1 MVVRISGDFWG
12 NFNDGE
18 NLRSTF
24 LLSPEHIFS
33 FDKSP
38 EHILGPYF
46 TPEHRDFGKSYWNQA
61 LFQNKRCNCAN
72 LRKVITTKIW
82 NSAVNHMLKASTKTL
97 VISRASTFAEKNK
110 FKYVVL
116 ILCVCIF
123 KLSKGISTGNFCS
136 CLLFKICWD
145 FYIFYNMCVFNL
157 VFKRNQ
163 SGQLLQ
169 VFARNDFMLLFWTLF
184 H

>member
-1 MVVRISGDFWG
+1 MFVRCILPAPCSQPPLYWCIFWEMVVRISGDFWG
-12 NFNDGE
+12 KFNDGE

-33 FDKSP
+33 LDKSP
-38 EHILGPYF
+38 DHILRPYF

-82 NSAVNHMLKASTKTL
+82 NSAVNHMLKSNTKAL
-97 VISRASTFAEKNK
+97 FISRASTFAEKNK

-116 ILCVCIF
+116 VSCVCIF
-123 KLSKGISTGNFCS
+123 KL
-136 CLLFKICWD
+136 
-145 FYIFYNMCVFNL
+145 V
-157 VFKRNQ
+157 VKRNQ
-163 SGQLLQ
+163 CWQFLQL
-169 VFARNDFMLLFWTLF
+169 FAFQNLLGCF
-184 H
+184 HLL

>member
-61 LFQNKRCNCAN
+61 LFHNKWCISQHFWIFCIPIAIIIGSCQKPKIQWYIGSIGSHWTPAF
-72 LRKVITTKIW
+72 RKAWKPFEFRRFWSHRRKRILPDFLPICVLLTFAFFYWFFFMFWLFMAPQTPW
-82 NSAVNHMLKASTKTL
+82 WSNFLSTYFTSLFLVTSAVF
-97 VISRASTFAEKNK
+97 V
-110 FKYVVL
+110 
-116 ILCVCIF
+116 
-123 KLSKGISTGNFCS
+123 
-136 CLLFKICWD
+136 
-145 FYIFYNMCVFNL
+145 
-157 VFKRNQ
+157 
-163 SGQLLQ
+163 
-169 VFARNDFMLLFWTLF
+169 
-184 H
+184 

>member
-12 NFNDGE
+12 NFHDGE

-61 LFQNKRCNCAN
+61 LFQNCLWRSISLLLTILIILNSPKKLCCVTQMSS
-72 LRKVITTKIW
+72 LSQCTTKIL

-97 VISRASTFAEKNK
+97 FISRASTFAEKNK

-116 ILCVCIF
+116 ISCVCIF

-136 CLLFKICWD
+136 CLL
-145 FYIFYNMCVFNL
+145 
-157 VFKRNQ
+157 
-163 SGQLLQ
+163 
-169 VFARNDFMLLFWTLF
+169 
-184 H
+184 

>member
-33 FDKSP
+33 LDKSP
-38 EHILGPYF
+38 DHILRPYF

-61 LFQNKRCNCAN
+61 LFHNKWCISQHFWIFCIPIAIIIGSCQKPKIQWYIGSIGSHWNPAF
-72 LRKVITTKIW
+72 RKAWKPFEFRRFWSHRRKRILPDFHI
-82 NSAVNHMLKASTKTL
+82 NSIN
-97 VISRASTFAEKNK
+97 ICWENK

-116 ILCVCIF
+116 VSCVCIF
-123 KLSKGISTGNFCS
+123 KL
-136 CLLFKICWD
+136 
-145 FYIFYNMCVFNL
+145 V
-157 VFKRNQ
+157 VKRNQ
-163 SGQLLQ
+163 YWQFLHLFAFQNLLGC
-169 VFARNDFMLLFWTLF
+169 FYLL
-184 H
+184 